1 MEGKLT
7 SVWNKIMKSKTNCE
21 LAALIGENE
30 RLKEIFD
37 IKRRVPSRRG
47 EREVQLAGRYSWSTL
62 P

>member
-1 MEGKLT
+1 
-7 SVWNKIMKSKTNCE
+7 MKSKTNCE

-30 RLKEIFD
+30 RLKEIFHR
-37 IKRRVPSRRG
+37 KRKVPSRRG

>member
-7 SVWNKIMKSKTNCE
+7 RVCNKIVKSKTNCE

-30 RLKEIFD
+30 RLKELFQR
-37 IKRRVPSRRG
+37 KEKVPSRRG
-47 EREVQLAGRYSWSTL
+47 EREVQLAGRYNWSTL

>member
-1 MEGKLT
+1 
-7 SVWNKIMKSKTNCE
+7 MKSKTNCE

-47 EREVQLAGRYSWSTL
+47 ERELQLAGRYSWSTL